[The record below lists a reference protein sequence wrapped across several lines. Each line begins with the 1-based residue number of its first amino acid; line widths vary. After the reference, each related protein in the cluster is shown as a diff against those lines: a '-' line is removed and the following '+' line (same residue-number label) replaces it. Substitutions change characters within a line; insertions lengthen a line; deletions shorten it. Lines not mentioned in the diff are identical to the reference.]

1 MRSAQSPPPLYGGG
15 DPKGRRGEGNEGG
28 IDSDPRRSQTFVTA
42 FARGLGLI
50 EAFGPECRSMTV
62 AEAAQS
68 VGLDRAV
75 TRRLLRTLVDL
86 GFARLNGKQFE
97 LTSKVLKLGYSYL
110 ASVGL
115 DANLKPYLDEL
126 SQAIG
131 ETVSVSVLD
140 GAEVVFVARADV
152 PSRRLAYVIAMGMR
166 LPAFS
171 SASGR
176 VLLAGQ
182 SEASVQSLL
191 ASTPIAKLTRR
202 TVTNPRELL
211 RLVAKARSDG
221 YALNVEELEDGLIGL
236 AVPLRNRAGVVVAS
250 LNANANA
257 QRTSKD
263 RLLSRILP
271 RLKGAGARMSEV
283 LL

>member
-1 MRSAQSPPPLYGGG
+1 MSTP
-15 DPKGRRGEGNEGG
+15 
-28 IDSDPRRSQTFVTA
+28 DSRRSQTFVTA

-50 EAFGPECRSMTV
+50 EAFGPDCRSMTV
-62 AEAAQS
+62 AEAAER

-115 DANLKPYLDEL
+115 DASLKPYLDEL
-126 SQAIG
+126 SQTIG

-140 GAEVVFVARADV
+140 GADVVFVARADV
-152 PSRRLAYVIAMGMR
+152 PSRRLAYVVAMGMR

-182 SEASVQSLL
+182 SDAHVQSLL
-191 ASTPIAKLTRR
+191 AATTIRKLTRR

-211 RLVAKARSDG
+211 RLIAKARRDG
-221 YALNVEELEDGLIGL
+221 FGLNVEELEDGLIGL
-236 AVPLRNRAGVVVAS
+236 SVPLRNRAGVIVAS
-250 LNANANA
+250 LNANANT
-257 QRTSKD
+257 QRTTKE
-263 RLLSRILP
+263 RLLGRILP
-271 RLKGAGARMSEV
+271 RLTGAASRMSEV

>member
-1 MRSAQSPPPLYGGG
+1 M
-15 DPKGRRGEGNEGG
+15 
-28 IDSDPRRSQTFVTA
+28 
-42 FARGLGLI
+42 
-50 EAFGPECRSMTV
+50 EAFGPDCRSMSV
-62 AEAAQS
+62 AEAAQR

-86 GFARLNGKQFE
+86 GFARINGKQFE

-115 DANLKPYLDEL
+115 DTSLKPYLDEL

-152 PSRRLAYVIAMGMR
+152 PSRRMAYVVAMGMR
-166 LPAFS
+166 LPAFT

-182 SEASVQSLL
+182 TDAHVQTLL
-191 ASTPIAKLTRR
+191 ATTTVRKLTRR
-202 TVTNPRELL
+202 TITNPRELL
-211 RLVAKARSDG
+211 RLIGKARSDG

-236 AVPLRNRAGVVVAS
+236 SVPLRNRAGVVVAS

-257 QRTSKD
+257 QRTPGD
-263 RLLSRILP
+263 RLLVRILP
-271 RLKGAGARMSEV
+271 RLKAAAARMSDV